1 LLIRFGD
8 DHNVLIIVG
17 LDNVFVVGKRWLHV
31 VPCWGG
37 GVVAKY
43 VATAP
48 YVDNQC
54 IRADILIP
62 PPHNKVPQAFPDSFH
77 RQLIMDIFL
86 KELSSFI
93 IMSEWILKAIR
104 LKEKSPHDRLKAII
118 ISLVQEIVVFSFD
131 QLVVRNGKPGL
142 SLLSDID
149 GPRQLSQM
157 IAQIPH
163 PVRNRNQVS
172 FLA

>member
-1 LLIRFGD
+1 
-8 DHNVLIIVG
+8 
-17 LDNVFVVGKRWLHV
+17 
-31 VPCWGG
+31 
-37 GVVAKY
+37 
-43 VATAP
+43 
-48 YVDNQC
+48 
-54 IRADILIP
+54 
-62 PPHNKVPQAFPDSFH
+62 
-77 RQLIMDIFL
+77 MDIFL